1 MSKLLPKWKINLL
14 RDLRQLE
21 GGWASIPS
29 YLFFLETTPKLERLI
44 RIGEPG
50 FKMLL
55 GMDADEVLN
64 SLSKDRPASNF
75 NPDNRLGKKRPIW
88 SKDQINRLKRVQGL

>member
-1 MSKLLPKWKINLL
+1 MSKLLEKWRINLL

-21 GGWASIPS
+21 SGWASIPS

-44 RIGEPG
+44 RTGEPG

-55 GMDADEVLN
+55 GMDADQVLN
-64 SLSKDRPASNF
+64 ALSKDRPATNF
-75 NPDNRLGKKRPIW
+75 NSNNRLGKPRPRW
-88 SKDQINRLKRVQGL
+88 SREQVNRLRRVQGL